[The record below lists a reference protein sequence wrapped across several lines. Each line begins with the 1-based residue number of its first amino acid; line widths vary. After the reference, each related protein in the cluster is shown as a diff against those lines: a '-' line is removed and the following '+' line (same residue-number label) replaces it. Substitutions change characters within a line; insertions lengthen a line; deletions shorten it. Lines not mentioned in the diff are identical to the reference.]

1 MLLQTYRQ
9 EEHFGSKSMRLTQG
23 DGQEIEKNR
32 QKCAQPDGPLK
43 DKIPGDLH
51 LPMGPP
57 QLSNMSSSMNYL
69 IDQVSIII
77 RLCDNLSITE
87 HTSLATWLLMQKF
100 S

>member
-9 EEHFGSKSMRLTQG
+9 AEHFGSKSMWLSQG

-32 QKCAQPDGPLK
+32 QKCAWPGGPMK

-51 LPMGPP
+51 LPMRPL
-57 QLSNMSSSMNYL
+57 QLFNISPSMNYI

-77 RLCDNLSITE
+77 T
-87 HTSLATWLLMQKF
+87 
-100 S
+100 